1 MGNISVT
8 QMGDYLLNWL
18 TKTEVNKQKTR
29 CGESVLYWYTSDVLA
44 MTSISSWT
52 VTKDIDKYVSISTD
66 GTGALKVQTET
77 YIQVNY
83 EAQYVLYSK
92 FSLR

>member
-1 MGNISVT
+1 
-8 QMGDYLLNWL
+8 MGDYLLNWL

-29 CGESVLYWYTSDVLA
+29 HGESVLYWYTSDVLA